1 MGCDIHCYA
10 EKRNE
15 QGVYEP
21 IEGVEA
27 FGARVYGTFGF
38 LADVRNYSG
47 VTPIAEARGIPA
59 DVSEWVKAEHESWDC
74 DAHSASWLS
83 VQELMAF
90 DYDAMTEDR
99 RLTRRTA
106 GGWLDGGCTA
116 DHGDGKA
123 MTYREFL
130 GEWFFNDLEDLKKHG
145 AERIVFWFDN

>member
-21 IEGVEA
+21 IECDEP
-27 FGARVYGTFGF
+27 FGDRSYGIFGF
-38 LADVRNYSG
+38 LANVRNYSG
-47 VTPIAEARGIPA
+47 VTPIADPRGIPA
-59 DVSEWVKAEHESWDC
+59 DVSDFVKEEHASWSC

-83 VQELMAF
+83 TEELLAF
-90 DYDAMTEDR
+90 DYDALTEDR
-99 RLTRRTA
+99 RVTKRTS

-116 DHGDGKA
+116 EPGEGKA

-145 AERIVFWFDN
+145 AERVVFWFDN